1 MPFSL
6 MTDCVCRLE
15 LNLAVYVC
23 VAAEVTASEYH
34 LQKGSQR
41 AAAAGMMVAAKC
53 QQTPLWIRFAKTA
66 APCDDTD
73 SVLNAQWHGKCLLVV
88 SRLHLVA
95 PLIATLPLLCVVTP
109 AVGHLLFRRNHG
121 QSESIIREKQQHI
134 DGRRVGF
141 FVLITSKC
149 LSVFC
154 LHTRSIII
162 FSYLSLICLLY
173 FPAPRSSWKRRAFW
187 RIPEQMHQAQ
197 SWLHLAML
205 GKL

>member
-53 QQTPLWIRFAKTA
+53 QQTQTPLWIRFAKTA

-88 SRLHLVA
+88 SRLHLLT
-95 PLIATLPLLCVVTP
+95 PLTATLPLLCVVTP
-109 AVGHLLFRRNHG
+109 AVGHLLFRRNYE
-121 QSESIIREKQQHI
+121 QSGSIIREKQQFM

-141 FVLITSKC
+141 LF
-149 LSVFC
+149 
-154 LHTRSIII
+154 
-162 FSYLSLICLLY
+162 
-173 FPAPRSSWKRRAFW
+173 
-187 RIPEQMHQAQ
+187 
-197 SWLHLAML
+197 
-205 GKL
+205 